1 MPFIKH
7 GDGKI
12 VSVIES
18 DELTDNQKNAVK
30 ELVSQQIK
38 ESDEKSSKNKKV
50 LGDN

>member
-18 DELTDNQKNAVK
+18 DELTDNQKNTVK
-30 ELVSQQIK
+30 EIASQQIK
-38 ESDEKSSKNKKV
+38 ESDDKSYKNKNV

>member
-38 ESDEKSSKNKKV
+38 EFDEKSSKNKKV